1 MQNRTSQRPGA
12 HGGAHQAIAL
22 EAALS
27 DGRSRSKNSEQRERD
42 AEGDPIRGLRNGL
55 LISAGFWT
63 ALYFVVQLI
72 IR

>member
-22 EAALS
+22 DAALS
-27 DGRSRSKNSEQRERD
+27 DGVSRSGNPEQRERD

-55 LISAGFWT
+55 IIAAGLWI
-63 ALYFVVQLI
+63 ALYFVIQLI